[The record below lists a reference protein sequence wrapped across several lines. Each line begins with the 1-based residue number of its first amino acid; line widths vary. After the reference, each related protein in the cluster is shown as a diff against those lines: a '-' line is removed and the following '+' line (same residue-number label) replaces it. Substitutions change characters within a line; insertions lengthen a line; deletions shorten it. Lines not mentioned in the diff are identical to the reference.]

1 MSDAEREQVKAWLIK
16 ASFSIGAT
24 CVLQIFA
31 FIWFISKLDSKVA
44 EIDQDVAQLMPRV
57 EVLERDYWK
66 RGGNAQ

>member
-1 MSDAEREQVKAWLIK
+1 MSDQEREQVKAWLIK
-16 ASFSIGAT
+16 ASFSIGIT

-44 EIDQDVAQLMPRV
+44 EIDADVAQLMPRV

-66 RGGNAQ
+66 RGGDR

>member
-1 MSDAEREQVKAWLIK
+1 MSDAECEQVKAWLIK

-44 EIDQDVAQLMPRV
+44 EIDQDVARLMPRV
-57 EVLERDYWK
+57 EILERDYWK
-66 RGGNAQ
+66 RGGNGQ

>member
-1 MSDAEREQVKAWLIK
+1 MSDQEREQVKAWLIK
-16 ASFSIGAT
+16 ASFSIGMT

-44 EIDQDVAQLMPRV
+44 EIDADVAQLMPRV

-66 RGGNAQ
+66 RGGDR

>member
-16 ASFSIGAT
+16 ASVSIGAT

-66 RGGNAQ
+66 RGGNGQ